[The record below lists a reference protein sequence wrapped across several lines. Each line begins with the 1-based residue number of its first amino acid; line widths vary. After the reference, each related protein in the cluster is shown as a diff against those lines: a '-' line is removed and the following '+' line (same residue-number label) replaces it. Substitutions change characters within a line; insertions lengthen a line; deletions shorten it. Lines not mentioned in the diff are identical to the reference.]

1 MAKYKVVRAM
11 AGFALKVGD
20 IVDGEPIRLE
30 DQQSISQ
37 KAFMQHNVFVKGDRH
52 YMHLNGV
59 IYDFVQV
66 E

>member
-20 IVDGEPIRLE
+20 IVDGEPVRSS
-30 DQQSISQ
+30 DQSIS
-37 KAFMQHNVFVKGDRH
+37 KIGFMQNDVFVKGDRH
-52 YMHLNGV
+52 YTYLNGV
-59 IYDFVQV
+59 IYDFEQV